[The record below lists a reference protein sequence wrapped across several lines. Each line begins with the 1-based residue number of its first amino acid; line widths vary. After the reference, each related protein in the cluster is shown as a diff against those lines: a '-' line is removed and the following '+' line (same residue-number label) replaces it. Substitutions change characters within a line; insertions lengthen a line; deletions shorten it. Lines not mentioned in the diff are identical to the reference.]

1 MSDGHDNDPNDP
13 LTRQQLRQA
22 QYSRCVADVNASTA
36 IMAQI
41 PTIPFAVNTLVLAVA
56 KFVNDPLFR
65 GIIFGLAA
73 IWSLLL
79 VVAFDR
85 YHTTGFHR
93 SVFMETIERE
103 AIPIKPSSRGPAAKP
118 DPFLQVKTEKMLDWL
133 DNEVIRREQLG
144 GELKEGVPEL
154 RKDVPGQLRRGLMIY
169 ARERLALLLLLVIF
183 GVDVGLFVVT
193 VLNALHITSIVISNS
208 T

>member
-1 MSDGHDNDPNDP
+1 MPDGHENDR
-13 LTRQQLRQA
+13 LTHQQLRQS
-22 QYSRCVADVNASTA
+22 QYSRCAADLNASTA

-41 PTIPFAVNTLVLAVA
+41 PTILFAVNTLVLAVA
-56 KFVNDPLFR
+56 KFVNDPLFH

-93 SVFMETIERE
+93 SVFMDTIEQE
-103 AIPIKPSSRGPAAKP
+103 AIGGWPSDEHGVEPAGPLLQVR
-118 DPFLQVKTEKMLDWL
+118 LQVKTEEMLRWL
-133 DNEVIRREQLG
+133 KTEAERRGNE
-144 GELKEGVPEL
+144 ELL
-154 RKDVPGQLRRGLMIY
+154 KDLPGRLRRGLMTS

-183 GVDVGLFVVT
+183 GIDVGLFVVT
-193 VLNALHITSIVISNS
+193 LLNALHVTSIVISS
-208 T
+208 S